1 MRVSVEVVGLSR
13 VCVSIKIQD
22 WYLSLRMLEF
32 GKLISSERE
41 ILDFFLFEET
51 LEKFT
56 LGESGNVFCESKYIN
71 GVPVIVVT
79 NGLDGCFLP
88 LRICHFLELLR
99 SVSRIT
105 NEINGKVDRL
115 IVLRQMKNFLVTEA
129 SKMKYYCNGCK
140 LNIAESSLHECFW
153 FCLPEITTQTI
164 RKTCQDIINDGDT
177 LINFANMYPGV
188 SGVRN
193 IARSLVQNYFE
204 FIACDVLNNLRAF
217 RW

>member
-129 SKMKYYCNGCK
+129 SK
-140 LNIAESSLHECFW
+140 
-153 FCLPEITTQTI
+153 
-164 RKTCQDIINDGDT
+164 
-177 LINFANMYPGV
+177 
-188 SGVRN
+188 
-193 IARSLVQNYFE
+193 
-204 FIACDVLNNLRAF
+204 
-217 RW
+217 